1 MAVIISRR
9 SSYCLNF
16 ATAPIIVVFFGFH
29 CNGRKVIQFVKFL
42 SEGTFKPLY
51 QPFKFRLRAVQMQL
65 FNEFLLNYS
74 VLEGVCRHEETFSLA
89 IRSRY

>member
-1 MAVIISRR
+1 
-9 SSYCLNF
+9 
-16 ATAPIIVVFFGFH
+16 
-29 CNGRKVIQFVKFL
+29 
-42 SEGTFKPLY
+42 
-51 QPFKFRLRAVQMQL
+51 MQL